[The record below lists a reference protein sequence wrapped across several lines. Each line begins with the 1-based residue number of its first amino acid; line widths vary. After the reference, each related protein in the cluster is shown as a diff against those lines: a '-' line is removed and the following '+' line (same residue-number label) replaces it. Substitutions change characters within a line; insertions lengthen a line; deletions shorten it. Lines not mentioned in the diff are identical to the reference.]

1 MAKVT
6 LKMALCE
13 GRHEIPQAKDG
24 AIFPQE
30 IRPELLRNPNLLER
44 MAGQRIFNRFTEAY
58 PDPTLYVEYRQWD
71 NWDEDIKVSYG
82 LENGNFHLDLYVTG
96 LSVALVA
103 VLNAARVR
111 KVSVTLYHYDR
122 ETGEYYSQEVAA

>member
-1 MAKVT
+1 MSKAV

-13 GRHEIPQAKDG
+13 GRHEIPQAVNG

-30 IRPELLRNPNLLER
+30 IRPELLRDPKALEWK
-44 MAGQRIFNRFTEAY
+44 AGRRIFERFTELY
-58 PDPTLYVEYRQWD
+58 PDASLYVTYREWD
-71 NWDEDIKVSYG
+71 NWDQEFKTSYG

-111 KVSVTLYHYDR
+111 GVSVTLYHYDR
-122 ETGEYYSQEVAA
+122 ETGEYYAQEVAA